1 MKIKAIV
8 NPCDGL
14 YLETKDIKSFSIKQI
29 MVDNDGNTAYAIV
42 CYPGPGAGYVVARYN
57 DEKEAKKWFRSLL
70 ETESNVTTDD
80 FDFYINS
87 KFVQPEK
94 KEAEY
99 LGEATLE
106 ESENL

>member
-1 MKIKAIV
+1 MKIEAIV
-8 NPCDGL
+8 NPRDGL

-29 MVDNDGNTAYAIV
+29 TVDNDGNTAYAIV

-87 KFVQPEK
+87 EFVQPEK

-99 LGEATLE
+99 LGEATPE